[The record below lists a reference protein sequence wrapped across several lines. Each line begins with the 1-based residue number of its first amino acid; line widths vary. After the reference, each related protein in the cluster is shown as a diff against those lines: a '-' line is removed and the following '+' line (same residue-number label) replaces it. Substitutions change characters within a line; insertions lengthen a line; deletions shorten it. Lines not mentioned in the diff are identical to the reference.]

1 MARQPFYGRGPA
13 PQIARMD
20 MQAATAPGRNWGEAF
35 ASIGRTVGQAVEKHR
50 EHKKAKKKEK
60 VLADT
65 VFNQFKGNLE
75 AVGVEDLDELRV
87 LSDAAG
93 KHPET
98 LDVMKFAQTMQ
109 ASQRETDLREDKRS
123 LFKGLLASPGTQL
136 TPEGMTLTRGL
147 EGYEQAAQPFI
158 DSMRAVG
165 MSPEQL
171 AKIEQGQADQIESF
185 RQRLA
190 GPSMRS
196 PLPSSAEQMFPGR
209 PQVQRFLRSAVEEG
223 QNPELAFGMAAKMAA
238 ALPSREAGLLYN
250 RGGPAGTGQQPYYF
264 SESEANKAYNQM
276 AASQSIP
283 PTKAGREAWV
293 GQAKI
298 ISLKDL
304 RADADRQIRTADLG
318 AKRETLIAYRDM
330 KALFK
335 TGNPLGGTAAKE
347 KLARMLQPVGIL
359 TDSDIVRYGGSEAL
373 SDRIDAAIEKITTG
387 NVDKDTERF
396 IKEVGETLAK
406 RAAQDISEGAEG
418 IALDLRDSY
427 GISEADV
434 WAKTPLDELARLIP
448 QGLLPAPG
456 GAAPTGP
463 NSIQP
468 GWTKIPGS
476 NMRFKRN

>member
-1 MARQPFYGRGPA
+1 MQAPIRFTSAVPGAIAQRQGDQQALQQFFDRNKVEK
-13 PQIARMD
+13 ARMEQIKSLKQLAKGYGASAAQVESSSYGELQGFVQRMELERAD
-20 MQAATAPGRNWGEAF
+20 KTREEQARLRDQQMQQSQQAMRFAGEDRDRDTKLR
-35 ASIGRTVGQAVEKHR
+35 GER
-50 EHKKAKKKEK
+50 E
-60 VLADT
+60 
-65 VFNQFKGNLE
+65 
-75 AVGVEDLDELRV
+75 
-87 LSDAAG
+87 
-93 KHPET
+93 
-98 LDVMKFAQTMQ
+98 
-109 ASQRETDLREDKRS
+109 S
-123 LFKGLLASPGTQL
+123 LFKGFLASPGT
-136 TPEGMTLTRGL
+136 TPT
-147 EGYEQAAQPFI
+147 QAAEDLQSEISGARNVADNMLSLATKSGASPEIIARMKAESEAKLAAFTQ
-158 DSMRAVG
+158 RLQGPG
-165 MSPEQL
+165 MSN
-171 AKIEQGQADQIESF
+171 
-185 RQRLA
+185 R
-190 GPSMRS
+190 
-196 PLPSSAEQMFPGR
+196 LPSSAERMFPGR
-209 PQVQRFLRSAVEEG
+209 PQVQRFLQSAVEEG
-223 QNPELAFGMAAKMAA
+223 KNPELAFGMASKMAA
-238 ALPSREAGLLYN
+238 AQPSREAGLLYA

-264 SESEANKAYNQM
+264 SESDANQAYNQM
-276 AASQSIP
+276 AASQGIT
-283 PTKAGREAWV
+283 PTKEGREAWT

-387 NVDKDTERF
+387 NVDEDTERF

-456 GAAPTGP
+456 GAAPTATP
-463 NSIQP
+463 TNLP
-468 GWTKIPGS
+468 GAITLPGGGQIIP
-476 NMRFKRN
+476 K